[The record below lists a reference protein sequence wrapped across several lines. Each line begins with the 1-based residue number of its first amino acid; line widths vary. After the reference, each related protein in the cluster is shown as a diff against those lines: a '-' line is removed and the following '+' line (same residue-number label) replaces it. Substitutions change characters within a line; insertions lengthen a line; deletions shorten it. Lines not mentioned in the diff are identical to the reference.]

1 MLWYLYTHGQQGSKL
16 MGYRIRSKGRRRR
29 RRGKME
35 EEEKEERG
43 GRRNNEISMGYV
55 AGF

>member
-16 MGYRIRSKGRRRR
+16 MGYRIRSKGRSRRR
-29 RRGKME
+29 KREKM